1 MIRRPPRSTRTDT
14 LLPYTTLFRSRR
26 CDRGAAHR
34 LARDA
39 VRHRALV
46 HDLDHRLRHLFL
58 SLRRVAH
65 ARRAGAVS
73 RAPGARGRPADAA
86 VADIAAAHLPEGK
99 GRNRPRDLGD
109 DDRSEE
115 HTSELQSLMR
125 LAYAVFCLKKN
136 TTRSNDN

>member
-1 MIRRPPRSTRTDT
+1 MRISDWSSYLCTSD
-14 LLPYTTLFRSRR
+14 L
-26 CDRGAAHR
+26 
-34 LARDA
+34 
-39 VRHRALV
+39 RALV
-46 HDLDHRLRHLFL
+46 HYLDRRLRHLFL

-109 DDRSEE
+109 DDDHRADPRPDPRR
-115 HTSELQSLMR
+115 H
-125 LAYAVFCLKKN
+125 
-136 TTRSNDN
+136 D